1 MRCGQSVE
9 IGPAFVA
16 GLGAEMFVFFGVCMC
31 DKPGDVCFY
40 PIIFTQTLE
49 KSKEML
55 LSILDFGARF
65 DDLHLQLLQANAT
78 QLRTTK
84 GALLPLF

>member
-1 MRCGQSVE
+1 
-9 IGPAFVA
+9 
-16 GLGAEMFVFFGVCMC
+16 MC

-55 LSILDFGARF
+55 LSILDLGARF
-65 DDLHLQLLQANAT
+65 DDLHLQLLQANVT
-78 QLRTTK
+78 QLGTTQ
-84 GALLPLF
+84 GALLPLFSERFRRCFFGFLYGVRPRPCGT